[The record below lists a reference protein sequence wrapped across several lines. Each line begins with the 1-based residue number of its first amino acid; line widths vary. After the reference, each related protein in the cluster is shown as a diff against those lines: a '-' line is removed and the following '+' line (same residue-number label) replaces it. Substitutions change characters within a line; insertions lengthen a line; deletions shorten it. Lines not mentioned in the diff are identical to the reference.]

1 MRIGPG
7 SVMNAISRM
16 SPPHPRALQRKLLTR
31 PGQQFRPGNP
41 RGVVGAWFVT
51 RSCVAAAFRG
61 ARSAGMPAGS
71 GLTSLAN
78 IADRERRDGFSQPVD
93 RREDAVRAMPV
104 LPRRR
109 HEIGQP
115 IEKLKR
121 REVDD
126 TIGPRPRGRA
136 AATGSY
142 PVGGF
147 VSGEHVADSGCAAVC
162 TVPHGEPLQREG
174 RPCTVSQQVLEALKI
189 AGHIA
194 VDERDPDTGVD

>member
-1 MRIGPG
+1 
-7 SVMNAISRM
+7 
-16 SPPHPRALQRKLLTR
+16 
-31 PGQQFRPGNP
+31 
-41 RGVVGAWFVT
+41 
-51 RSCVAAAFRG
+51 
-61 ARSAGMPAGS
+61 MPAGR
-71 GLTSLAN
+71 GRLPLADV
-78 IADRERRDGFSQPVD
+78 ADREQSDGGPELVIG
-93 RREDAVRAMPV
+93 RKDAVRAMPV

-109 HEIGQP
+109 HEIRQP